1 MKDQAA
7 RAAAGKAVAGLWAR
21 LQEAL
26 SGLLIEIRW
35 RVCTRVHSQL
45 QLDSLL
51 EVHLLDFGRVTV
63 PTRAI
68 IA

>member
-51 EVHLLDFGRVTV
+51 ELDVMVLPVPHTWCLPELL
-63 PTRAI
+63 
-68 IA
+68 